1 MAAWLFFRGGAEKE
15 RGESEEERER
25 CVANIFP
32 RLSPHYERA
41 TTLHTLLYESY
52 KESPLAPLF
61 GTGNDREY
69 FVVRSVY
76 RVHFY
81 FQFRKEGRGERGKAS
96 DRGRGKRARGLS
108 ELPFLPRSRRSL
120 QKVRGKNCWLM
131 TGRRK
136 EGRAKMGRR
145 PMRRF
150 FERFGSAEHGT
161 RCAYVP
167 RSPHYMR

>member
-1 MAAWLFFRGGAEKE
+1 MRVMAAWLFFRGGAEKE

-136 EGRAKMGRR
+136 EGREG
-145 PMRRF
+145 
-150 FERFGSAEHGT
+150 ENGT
-161 RCAYVP
+161 PSYAALLRAFWIRGTWNTLCVCP
-167 RSPHYMR
+167 S